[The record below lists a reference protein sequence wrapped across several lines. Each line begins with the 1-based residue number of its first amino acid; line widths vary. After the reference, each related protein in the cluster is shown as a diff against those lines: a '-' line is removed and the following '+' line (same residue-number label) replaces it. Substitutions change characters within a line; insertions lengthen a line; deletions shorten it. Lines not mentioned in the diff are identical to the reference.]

1 MLAEF
6 AGLPGIPEDEFD
18 LALGIPHRGQS
29 PLLNHPQ
36 HHCRGDVALVPDLLG
51 QSSYHIGSQE
61 IASIRRVT
69 EPGYPI
75 LALRAEDI
83 PHFPA
88 FHSDS
93 QTDQSQCG
101 YNHADNGTQYFLQR
115 ILFRYK
121 IGRALE
127 SPLPDLLESPSAFA
141 DRMDMPLVELH
152 QRDNRTPFSEIAVRL
167 EEQAS
172 VIAEL
177 GHALVSEAP
186 DAGECRVYLLVS
198 QPYVQC
204 HILRVRADAWRHE
217 LYVEIVRIRGRLAGI
232 GHGIADRE
240 NMVAILPDSPAKL
253 QSAVSTVDATFARLP
268 LTGCVHVPLADIAE
282 RALDIV
288 IDLEILNGDLP
299 EIVPH
304 QIPLRAG
311 SDGHVPSLDNVY
323 GAVIPDSSLDVD
335 VPDPGLIGIGRQDCQ
350 KKQPRHCTQKPA
362 HNLDL
367 HGRHRSLLLR
377 HLEILAGTE
386 MKKACDNVGRHLA
399 DNPVVG
405 GNTVIV
411 DHPRHAD
418 LILVCVDAVHSG
430 LVVLIGLQLRILL
443 SHGIDLR
450 NGGLESLLLPL
461 DIGCGAASIDG
472 LSHCDNVPEGIV
484 LVLIVRFHE
493 LRDGSERIPAA
504 GLLNPYLAEGIL
516 AHLVMA
522 DKAALYGKEPKYQKD
537 QYANDD

>member
-1 MLAEF
+1 
-6 AGLPGIPEDEFD
+6 
-18 LALGIPHRGQS
+18 
-29 PLLNHPQ
+29 
-36 HHCRGDVALVPDLLG
+36 
-51 QSSYHIGSQE
+51 
-61 IASIRRVT
+61 
-69 EPGYPI
+69 
-75 LALRAEDI
+75 
-83 PHFPA
+83 
-88 FHSDS
+88 
-93 QTDQSQCG
+93 
-101 YNHADNGTQYFLQR
+101 
-115 ILFRYK
+115 
-121 IGRALE
+121 
-127 SPLPDLLESPSAFA
+127 
-141 DRMDMPLVELH
+141 MDMPLVELH
-152 QRDNRTPFSEIAVRL
+152 QCDHRTPFSEIAVRL

-204 HILRVRADAWRHE
+204 HILRGRADAWRHE
-217 LYVEIVRIRGRLAGI
+217 LYVEIVRIRSRLAGI
-232 GHGIADRE
+232 GHGIAGRE
-240 NMVAILPDSPAKL
+240 NMVAILPYPPAEL
-253 QSAVSTVDATFARLP
+253 HPAVSAVDSAFARLP

-299 EIVPH
+299 EIVPDE
-304 QIPLRAG
+304 IPLRTG

-323 GAVIPDSSLDVD
+323 GAVIPDSRLDVD
-335 VPDPGLIGIGRQDCQ
+335 VPDPGLIGKGRQGRH
-350 KKQPRHCTQKPA
+350 KQPRQSTYSPA
-362 HNLDL
+362 HKSDL
-367 HGRHRSLLLR
+367 HRRHSCLLLR

-386 MKKACDNVGRHLA
+386 MKKACDNVGRHLT

-411 DHPRHAD
+411 HHPRHAD

-461 DIGCGAASIDG
+461 DIGSGAASIDG